1 MFLLHQLTIVPGKPG
16 LTEASVS
23 LGSVPVDALTTVVA
37 RVVQTLVA
45 VNAAFTVVGHLLAPG
60 TAIAWQ
66 RETRRKGAEEIGRM
80 GLVFLFH
87 LLILNKSYV
96 SGSDFVLRVEDV
108 VNPFG

>member
-23 LGSVPVDALTTVVA
+23 LGRVPVDALTTVVA

-60 TAIAWQ
+60 TAIACFKGCK
-66 RETRRKGAEEIGRM
+66 EARRKRAEEIGRA

-87 LLILNKSYV
+87 LLIMNKSYV
-96 SGSDFVLRVEDV
+96 SGSDFVLR
-108 VNPFG
+108 G

>member
-23 LGSVPVDALTTVVA
+23 LGRVPVDALATVVA

-66 RETRRKGAEEIGRM
+66 KLQRGKEKKRGRNRKSGIS
-80 GLVFLFH
+80 FF
-87 LLILNKSYV
+87 V
-96 SGSDFVLRVEDV
+96 SF
-108 VNPFG
+108 VNPE

>member
-23 LGSVPVDALTTVVA
+23 LGRVPVDALTTVVA
-37 RVVQTLVA
+37 RVVQALVA

-60 TAIAWQ
+60 TAISWQ
-66 RETRRKGAEEIGRM
+66 KLQRDKEKKREEGIGRA

-87 LLILNKSYV
+87 LLIRS
-96 SGSDFVLRVEDV
+96 
-108 VNPFG
+108 